1 MEDHTRSVSRS
12 SVAFLSGTLI
22 SRFSGMLRDISMAFC
37 FGSHPAIAAF
47 MVSFRFA
54 NLIRRLF
61 GEGPLP
67 SGFIPHFEQLRG
79 ESSQRGAQFFR
90 DLFFSLTVLL
100 VMVVLLLEAGLFA
113 WIRLATPG
121 TDTVQILFF
130 TMLMLPGV
138 LFICLFALSCALL
151 QCEKKYFI
159 TGVAPI
165 AFNAAWI
172 MAAWWL
178 KDREPLFAAVNL
190 SVAVSFAFL
199 MQWLMVA
206 PQTFSYLKRFLSW
219 KELIKIRLFSPEM
232 RLVIKPFLLSVIGV
246 GAVQINSA
254 LDSIFARF
262 ASLEGPAYLWYAIRL
277 QQVPL
282 ALFGIALSTALLP
295 PLSRAIKEGSFDIF
309 QRLIDFSLRRSFSLI
324 FPCTIGLL
332 VLGASGI
339 NLLYGHGDFDFS
351 ATWNT
356 IICLWG
362 YGIGLV
368 PAVFVLLFAPA
379 FYAQKDY
386 RTPTLGAL
394 FAVLLNLFVIT
405 FLVFVLK
412 LGPFSIAVATSI
424 CAAFNCIY
432 LARKLA
438 KKTGPLFTGKIVASF
453 LKTIAGS
460 LFAGAATL
468 TVGYFLAG
476 DPTLDILL
484 GREIVDFTRQISQQ
498 ILQFLILSGTFALTF
513 IASSWAV
520 KADDALELFGLKR
533 GVAQAD

>member
-1 MEDHTRSVSRS
+1 MEDHARSVSRS

-22 SRFSGMLRDISMAFC
+22 SRVSGMLRDISMAFC
-37 FGSHPAIAAF
+37 FGSHPVIAAF

-67 SGFIPHFEQLRG
+67 AGFIPHFEQLRG
-79 ESSQRGAQFFR
+79 KSSQKGAEFFR
-90 DLFFSLTVLL
+90 DLFFSLSVLL
-100 VMVVLLLEAGLFA
+100 VIVVLLIEAGLYA
-113 WIRLATPG
+113 WISLGQPSQ
-121 TDTVQILFF
+121 DTVQILFF

-138 LFICLFALSCALL
+138 LFICLFGLSCALL

-172 MAAWWL
+172 IAAWWL
-178 KDREPLFAAVNL
+178 KDKEPLFAAVNL

-219 KELIKIRLFSPEM
+219 KELVKINLFSQEM
-232 RLVIKPFLLSVIGV
+232 RLVIKPFLLSVVGV
-246 GAVQINSA
+246 GALQINSA
-254 LDSIFARF
+254 LDSVFARF
-262 ASLEGPAYLWYAIRL
+262 ASLEGPAYLWYAIRI

-295 PLSRAIKEGSFDIF
+295 PLSRAIKDGSFDVF

-324 FPCTIGLL
+324 FPCTIGIF

-339 NLLYGHGDFDFS
+339 NLIYGHGDFGFS
-351 ATWNT
+351 ATLNT

-362 YGIGLV
+362 YGMGLV

-386 RTPTLGAL
+386 RTPTFGA
-394 FAVLLNLFVIT
+394 VYSVVLNLVVIA
-405 FLVFVLK
+405 FLVFVMK

-432 LARKLA
+432 LARKLS
-438 KKTGPLFTGKIVASF
+438 KKTGPLFTEKLLSSF
-453 LKTIAGS
+453 FKTITAS
-460 LFAGAATL
+460 LVAGAVTL
-468 TVGYFLAG
+468 MIGHFLAG

-484 GREIVDFTRQISQQ
+484 GKEIGDFPRQISQQ
-498 ILQFLILSGTFALTF
+498 LLQFLILSFAFGLTF
-513 IASSWAV
+513 ISVAWIA
-520 KADDALELFGLKR
+520 KADDVLELFGIRPL
-533 GVAQAD
+533 A